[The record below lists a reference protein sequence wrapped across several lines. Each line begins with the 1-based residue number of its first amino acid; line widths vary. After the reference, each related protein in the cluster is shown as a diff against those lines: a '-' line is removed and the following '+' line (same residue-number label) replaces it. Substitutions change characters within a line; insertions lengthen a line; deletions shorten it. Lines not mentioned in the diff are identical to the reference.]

1 MSFITPYIQTIRT
14 ILIIAGIALAIW
26 FYKDWQFQKAENIRQ
41 SENMHQTR
49 IADSLH
55 FSSQNLNS
63 DEIKEY
69 LEYQNSDLKNKL
81 AKEGIKLNRI
91 EGIIAQTFKYRDTV
105 KRETDVSGL
114 VTAIKNSIPKNQ
126 EWIDTSKCQT
136 IKGMVSFDGQK
147 LKVIVN
153 DRQFNNK
160 SDAVAYW
167 ERRQWNFLGIKTRFL
182 GKKQFTSKAFDECGE
197 TKILKIEKK
206 N

>member
-1 MSFITPYIQTIRT
+1 MSFITPYVQTIRT

-26 FYKDWQFQKAENIRQ
+26 FYKDWQFQTAENKRQ
-41 SENMHQTR
+41 SENMHQKR

-55 FSSQNLNS
+55 FSSQNLS
-63 DEIKEY
+63 SAEIKEY

-81 AKEGIKLNRI
+81 AKEGIKLSRI
-91 EGIIAQTFKYRDTV
+91 EGIIAQTFKYRDTA

-114 VTAIKNSIPKNQ
+114 VIAIKNSIPKNQ

-167 ERRQWNFLGIKTRFL
+167 ERRQWNFLGIKTRIL
-182 GKKQFTSKAFDECGE
+182 GKKQFTSKVFDECGE